1 MAYAKFVPVEEQNV
15 VLEMSEPEARYLF
28 LFILNTGE
36 CRGDGPVTAAL
47 RVLLEPRECLAA
59 AIDTEEE
66 MDEAA

>member
-15 VLEMSEPEARYLF
+15 VLEMSEPEARYL
-28 LFILNTGE
+28 LSFILNMG
-36 CRGDGPVTAAL
+36 GVDGPVTAAL

-66 MDEAA
+66 MDEAV

>member
-28 LFILNTGE
+28 SFILNTGE
-36 CRGDGPVTAAL
+36 CRVDGPVTAAL

-59 AIDTEEE
+59 ATDTEE